1 MQNGYDLFQSETTTA
16 QTLQAEYEGL
26 GSQTAPQCICV
37 TLCGRVQQTER
48 IIKKNHH
55 DVYVPAM
62 FTVQTDYGQMS
73 YHLCASVLHI
83 GEHTTYGHYEAAV
96 FNNSKIGYL
105 CNI

>member
-1 MQNGYDLFQSETTTA
+1 M
-16 QTLQAEYEGL
+16 
-26 GSQTAPQCICV
+26 
-37 TLCGRVQQTER
+37 TLCGRVQQTEW

-73 YHLCASVLHI
+73 YHLRASVLHI

-96 FNNSKIGYL
+96 FKNSKIGYL
-105 CNI
+105 CNDKAVTGNTTEAILKSAKHKCEVLTRCEQFLLLSY